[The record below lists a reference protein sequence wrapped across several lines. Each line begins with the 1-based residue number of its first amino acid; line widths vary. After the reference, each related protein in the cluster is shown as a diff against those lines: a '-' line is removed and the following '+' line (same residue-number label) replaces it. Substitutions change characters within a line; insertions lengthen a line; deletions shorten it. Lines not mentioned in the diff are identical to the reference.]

1 MTTAANF
8 TAAQA
13 AEEDVT
19 TSLYRAAIGPVSTPY
34 YLPIFT
40 RFEEA
45 EHAGISWNTAAS
57 LTTLNWLV
65 FRKLWGAALAYVGI
79 VVAIVLLVFGI
90 GSLEVQYS
98 ETLIVALGLG
108 PLGAAF
114 YLWDAALKRG
124 DARQIGVLS
133 FLTPLLSTLALL
145 LVRGEMPS
153 WSVGGAAGLIMGAA
167 VLGTRPRA

>member
-79 VVAIVLLVFGI
+79 VVAIVLLVFGSRRFMI
-90 GSLEVQYS
+90 SS
-98 ETLIVALGLG
+98 SRC
-108 PLGAAF
+108 F
-114 YLWDAALKRG
+114 WCRG
-124 DARQIGVLS
+124 DGIAPAANVFCFGDDKRS
-133 FLTPLLSTLALL
+133 
-145 LVRGEMPS
+145 EMADE
-153 WSVGGAAGLIMGAA
+153 WQDG
-167 VLGTRPRA
+167 